1 VLVYFALYALAVVLM
16 FPTAVVL
23 TLTGGF
29 LFGGIIG
36 GLLAVAA
43 ATMGATISFL
53 LARTVCAEPLIE
65 RAGPWICK
73 LKAGFKKNALAYL
86 LFLRLVPAFPFWFM
100 NLAPAVLGV
109 SLRDFFIA
117 TAIGIVPGTF
127 AFAFIGAGLDG
138 MLAVEHQ
145 AYLACLEQTPG
156 PDSACRFNLHPSAF
170 VTPQLLIAL
179 LLLGIVAILPVVLK
193 RLWKSKASRA

>member
-1 VLVYFALYALAVVLM
+1 
-16 FPTAVVL
+16 
-23 TLTGGF
+23 
-29 LFGGIIG
+29 
-36 GLLAVAA
+36 
-43 ATMGATISFL
+43 
-53 LARTVCAEPLIE
+53 
-65 RAGPWICK
+65 
-73 LKAGFKKNALAYL
+73 
-86 LFLRLVPAFPFWFM
+86 
-100 NLAPAVLGV
+100 
-109 SLRDFFIA
+109 
-117 TAIGIVPGTF
+117 
-127 AFAFIGAGLDG
+127 